1 VSPGSGKDYPVCTE
15 IIEEITPD
23 SYPFLSKTIFPSGA
37 IDVTGGMSSKVA
49 AMVALVGKNPNL
61 RVTIFNP
68 TTPGTISKVL
78 AGEAVGTV
86 IHP

>member
-1 VSPGSGKDYPVCTE
+1 
-15 IIEEITPD
+15 
-23 SYPFLSKTIFPSGA
+23 
-37 IDVTGGMSSKVA
+37 MSSKVA